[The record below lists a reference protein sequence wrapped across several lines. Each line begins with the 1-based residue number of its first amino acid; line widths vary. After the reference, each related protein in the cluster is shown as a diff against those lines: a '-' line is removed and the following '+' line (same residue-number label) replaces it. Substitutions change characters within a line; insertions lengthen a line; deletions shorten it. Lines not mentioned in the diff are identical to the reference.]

1 MSQVTIETNEWVN
14 ATILSEAAPQTNG
27 LPAQW
32 TGRRP
37 ARTIRVGLLGLGNV
51 GSAVVRAIDR
61 GLPEFEARGV
71 RLESVAALIRDE
83 KKPRG
88 LSARQ
93 LKVTTDVEAFL
104 AAKPD
109 VIVEALGGV
118 EPARSL
124 IERALKAGV
133 PVISA
138 NKSVLAAHGPALS
151 RVARENGTDLL
162 FEAAVVAGVPFL
174 TLLRNRP
181 LTRRATRIT
190 AILNGTSN
198 FILSRLGRGRESLG
212 EAVAEA
218 QRLGFAEPDA
228 SADLSGRDAAEKLV
242 IILQQLG
249 LSSIGVADLEV
260 RGIEAL
266 TPADLVRAKTFGGT
280 IKPVAF
286 AQKRG
291 GHVEAFVGPAFVRNS
306 SPLSGVHGEQNLVSL
321 SGDGASPL
329 TLTGPGAGPDV
340 TAATLIDD
348 IAECFDG
355 RHAAAVNV
363 TSEIAKPIV
372 TAPRT
377 SWFLRCPIADE
388 STPFARVAEC
398 LAQHGIN
405 VHDVAGAPAGAS
417 RRTVYLLTSAATSEE
432 IEAAI
437 RTLEWTLTG
446 EVLAIRAI
454 DND

>member
-1 MSQVTIETNEWVN
+1 MSQVTIETN
-14 ATILSEAAPQTNG
+14 
-27 LPAQW
+27 QW
-32 TGRRP
+32 TNETITRLVEPSPDGQSARWTGTRP
-37 ARTIRVGLLGLGNV
+37 LRTIRIGLLGLGNV
-51 GSAVVRAIDR
+51 CSAVVRAIDR

-71 RLESVAALIRDE
+71 RLEPVTALIRDE
-83 KKPRG
+83 TKPRG
-88 LSARQ
+88 LSSRQ
-93 LKVTTDVEAFL
+93 FRVTTDVKAFL

-109 VIVEALGGV
+109 VIVEALGGI

-124 IERALKAGV
+124 IERALKAGI

-190 AILNGTSN
+190 GILNGTSN
-198 FILSRLGRGRESLG
+198 FILSRLSRGRESFG
-212 EAVAEA
+212 ESVAEA

-249 LSSIGVADLEV
+249 LPSIGVTELEV
-260 RGIEAL
+260 RGIESQ
-266 TPADLVRAKTFGGT
+266 TPADLARAKTFGGT

-286 AQKRG
+286 AEKRG
-291 GHVEAFVGPAFVRNS
+291 DHVEAFVGPAFVRNS
-306 SPLSGVHGEQNLVSL
+306 SPLAGVHGEQNIVSL
-321 SGDGASPL
+321 SGEGAIPL
-329 TLTGPGAGPDV
+329 TLIGPGAGPDV

-348 IAECFDG
+348 VAECFDG
-355 RHAAAVNV
+355 RHATAVE
-363 TSEIAKPIV
+363 TAPEDAKPNV

-377 SWFLRCPIADE
+377 AWFLRCPIADE
-388 STPFARVAEC
+388 STPFARVAES
-398 LAQHGIN
+398 LAQHEIN
-405 VHDVAGAPAGAS
+405 VRDVAGAPAGAS
-417 RRTVYLLTSAATSEE
+417 RRTVYLLTSEATREE
-432 IEAAI
+432 IEVAI